1 MNIIR
6 ISALCVILL
15 TAVISCHGAKKEL
28 TLGERV
34 QQLTDAAMKKPIINL
49 NSEKFRQFV
58 KATPR
63 NYSIVV
69 MFTALA
75 ANRQCGICRHA
86 SDEFQLVGN
95 SWRYSPSI
103 SNKLFFAMLD
113 FDEGS
118 DIFQQDSII
127 EGHSVLY
134 GVIQQDSIIEGH
146 SVLYGVIQQ
155 LHLNSAPV
163 FMHFPAK
170 GKPKKLDTLEIQRV
184 GFSSESIARWVA
196 ERTEIQIRVF
206 RPPNYTGLL
215 ALVVLLAM
223 VVGLLYLRKNNLDF
237 LYNSTTWGLIAL
249 AFVFVMTSGQMWN
262 HIRGPP
268 FLQKTQGGN
277 IAYIHGSS
285 QGQFIV
291 ETYIIATLYASVS
304 LGMVLLTESAG
315 KREEVGKRRIFAMI
329 GLALVVFFFS
339 LLLSIFRTKAQ
350 GYPYSFLLK

>member
-1 MNIIR
+1 MPLGLIL
-6 ISALCVILL
+6 ISLVFC
-15 TAVISCHGAKKEL
+15 ISDAKKEL
-28 TLGERV
+28 SLGERV
-34 QQLTDAAMKKPIINL
+34 QQLTDMALKKPIIHL
-49 NSEKFRQFV
+49 NSDKYKQYV
-58 KATPR
+58 KASPR
-63 NYSIVV
+63 NYSVVV

-75 ANRQCGICRHA
+75 SNRQCGICRQA

-95 SWRYSPSI
+95 SWRYSPNF

-118 DIFQQDSII
+118 DVFQQLS
-127 EGHSVLY
+127 
-134 GVIQQDSIIEGH
+134 
-146 SVLYGVIQQ
+146 
-155 LHLNSAPV
+155 LNSAPV

-170 GKPKKLDTLEIQRV
+170 GRPKKLDTLDIQRV
-184 GFSSESIARWVA
+184 GFNSENIARWVA

-206 RPPNYTGLL
+206 RPPNYSGLF

-237 LYNSTTWGLIAL
+237 LYNSTTWGLVSL

-291 ETYIIATLYASVS
+291 ETYIVAMLYAAVS

-315 KREEVGKRRIFAMI
+315 KKEDVSKRRIFAMV
-329 GLALVVFFFS
+329 GLALVAFFFS
-339 LLLSIFRTKAQ
+339 LILSIFRTKAQ

>member
-1 MNIIR
+1 MVR
-6 ISALCVILL
+6 WYYLL
-15 TAVISCHGAKKEL
+15 LAFTIAIGFSESKKEL
-28 TLGERV
+28 TQGERV
-34 QQLTDAAMKKPIINL
+34 QQLTDAAIKKPIINL

-63 NYSIVV
+63 NYSVVV

-95 SWRYSPSI
+95 SWRYSPSF

-118 DIFQQDSII
+118 DIF
-127 EGHSVLY
+127 
-134 GVIQQDSIIEGH
+134 
-146 SVLYGVIQQ
+146 QQ

-291 ETYIIATLYASVS
+291 ETYIIASLYAAVS
-304 LGMVLLTESAG
+304 LGLVLLT
-315 KREEVGKRRIFAMI
+315 
-329 GLALVVFFFS
+329 
-339 LLLSIFRTKAQ
+339 Q
-350 GYPYSFLLK
+350 GYNVLFPSHRRGSLTRPGAAHSGL